1 MHRGWPAV
9 RASQLASQPKQLA
22 GEQGEDRTQDRAGN
36 LASQQNPDDARSLHA
51 GRQRR
56 KTRGAGGI
64 SDGARSHYECGAVIC
79 GLRFLG
85 NTRTLK
91 LMVGL
96 GGLEPPTSPLSG
108 AFMVL
113 YAY

>member
-51 GRQRR
+51 GRQQDSDE
-56 KTRGAGGI
+56 TRAAQGEYLMALG
-64 SDGARSHYECGAVIC
+64 VIT
-79 GLRFLG
+79 
-85 NTRTLK
+85 NT
-91 LMVGL
+91 VQ
-96 GGLEPPTSPLSG
+96 
-108 AFMVL
+108 
-113 YAY
+113 